1 MSLHLPFSAIAP
13 SGRVASEVQATAQTS
28 AKDSAQQHKK
38 VLQSAQQF
46 ETQLLTSLLSS
57 LETSMGS
64 LLGSEES
71 GEGQQY
77 HTMATQGLATA
88 WAAAGGIGIAKMVAK
103 ALTKTGQTTP
113 LPEVPSALPEVANY
127 KTF

>member
-1 MSLHLPFSAIAP
+1 MSLHLPVSAITPA
-13 SGRVASEVQATAQTS
+13 GQVASEVQATAQTS
-28 AKDSAQQHKK
+28 AKDNAQQNKK
-38 VLQSAQQF
+38 ILQSARQF

-64 LLGSEES
+64 LPGSEES
-71 GEGQQY
+71 GESQQY

-103 ALTKTGQTTP
+103 ALTKTGQTIP
-113 LPEVPSALPEVANY
+113 LPEVPSALPTVPNS
-127 KTF
+127 KMF

>member
-1 MSLHLPFSAIAP
+1 MSLHLPFSATAP
-13 SGRVASEVQATAQTS
+13 VGRVASEVLATTQTS

-38 VLQSAQQF
+38 ILQSAQQF

-57 LETSMGS
+57 LETCMGS
-64 LLGSEES
+64 LPGSEES
-71 GEGQQY
+71 GESQQY

-103 ALTKTGQTTP
+103 ALTKTGQAVP
-113 LPEVPSALPEVANY
+113 LPEVPSALPTIANS
-127 KTF
+127 KMF